1 MGPELTNL
9 FELLVALICAMFAYV
24 QHRRASGAIADTQAA
39 QQTTENV
46 LNFFDQTDDTVTI
59 APPVVQ
65 GRSFKMSQ
73 ASKDWITSDR
83 RPEERESLLRQVA
96 EAESKR
102 LGVYTISVPSVW
114 YNIEYGIP
122 LGSGG
127 SGKGVQT

>member
-9 FELLVALICAMFAYV
+9 FELVVALVCAVFAYV
-24 QHRRASGAIADTQAA
+24 QHQRASGAIAETKTA

-46 LNFFDQTDDTVTI
+46 LNFFDQTDDTVTV
-59 APPVVQ
+59 APPGVQ
-65 GRSFKMSQ
+65 GRSYKMTNET
-73 ASKDWITSDR
+73 KEWITSDR

-122 LGSGG
+122 SGSGG
-127 SGKGVQT
+127 SGKGVPA

>member
-1 MGPELTNL
+1 MEPELSNL
-9 FELLVALICAMFAYV
+9 IEILIMFAAAFIAYV
-24 QHRRASGAIADTQAA
+24 QHMRATTATASTNAA
-39 QQTTENV
+39 TATTSKV
-46 LNFFDQTDDTVTI
+46 LNFFDQTDDTVTV
-59 APPVVQ
+59 APPEVQ

-122 LGSGG
+122 SGSGG
-127 SGKGVQT
+127 SGKGVPT

>member
-1 MGPELTNL
+1 
-9 FELLVALICAMFAYV
+9 MFAYV
-24 QHRRASGAIADTQAA
+24 QHRRATSAIVETQQA

-59 APPVVQ
+59 APPEVQ

-122 LGSGG
+122 SGSGG
-127 SGKGVQT
+127 SGKGVPT

>member
-1 MGPELTNL
+1 MGPELTNI
-9 FELLVALICAMFAYV
+9 FEIAVALGCAVFAYV
-24 QHRRASGAIADTQAA
+24 QHRRASGAIADTQQA
-39 QQTTENV
+39 QQTTENI
-46 LNFFDQTDDTVTI
+46 LNFFDQTDDTVTV
-59 APPVVQ
+59 APPEVQ

-122 LGSGG
+122 SGSGG
-127 SGKGVQT
+127 SGKGVPA

>member
-9 FELLVALICAMFAYV
+9 FELVVALGCAVFAYV
-24 QHRRASGAIADTQAA
+24 QHRRASGAIADTQQA
-39 QQTTENV
+39 QQTTENI
-46 LNFFDQTDDTVTI
+46 LNFFDQTDDTVTV
-59 APPVVQ
+59 APPEVQ

-122 LGSGG
+122 SGSGG

>member
-1 MGPELTNL
+1 MSLAAG
-9 FELLVALICAMFAYV
+9 FIAYV
-24 QHRRASGAIADTQAA
+24 QHMRATTATASTNAA
-39 QQTTENV
+39 TATTSKV
-46 LNFFDQTDDTVTI
+46 LNFFDQTDDTVTV
-59 APPVVQ
+59 APPEVQ

-73 ASKDWITSDR
+73 ATKDWITSDR

-122 LGSGG
+122 SGSGG
-127 SGKGVQT
+127 SGKGVPT

>member
-1 MGPELTNL
+1 MEPELTNL
-9 FELLVALICAMFAYV
+9 FELVVALICAVFAYV
-24 QHRRASGAIADTQAA
+24 QHQRASGAIAETKTA

-46 LNFFDQTDDTVTI
+46 LNFFDQTDDTVTV
-59 APPVVQ
+59 APPEVQ
-65 GRSFKMSQ
+65 GRSFKMSP

-122 LGSGG
+122 SGSGG
-127 SGKGVQT
+127 SGKGVPA